1 MTIDNRIKTKKRKK
15 LFLLFLR
22 FMKDYHLISKIY
34 NVETIRELN
43 ISIDRISN
51 IFNDKD
57 AEATD
62 IFFYMDYH
70 YRFNISKH
78 LWEELLIKHTLNI
91 SRTEFIENFFKQ
103 NNLLEEYYVNLKK
116 AKRTIYGLNLLGFV
130 SGSFTWSTTPQGH
143 SFWSEVN
150 EDFKKYVYEN
160 INKKYE

>member
-1 MTIDNRIKTKKRKK
+1 MTIDNRIKNKKRKK
-15 LFLLFLR
+15 LFLLFFR

-78 LWEELLIKHTLNI
+78 L
-91 SRTEFIENFFKQ
+91 
-103 NNLLEEYYVNLKK
+103 
-116 AKRTIYGLNLLGFV
+116 
-130 SGSFTWSTTPQGH
+130 
-143 SFWSEVN
+143 
-150 EDFKKYVYEN
+150 
-160 INKKYE
+160 